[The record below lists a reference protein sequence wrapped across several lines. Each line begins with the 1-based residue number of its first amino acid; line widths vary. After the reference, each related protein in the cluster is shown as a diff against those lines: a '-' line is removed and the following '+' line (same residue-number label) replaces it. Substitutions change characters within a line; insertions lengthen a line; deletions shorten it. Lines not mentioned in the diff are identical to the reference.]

1 MSRLVHAATDIPDLT
16 FLVIKTIKEYLWR
29 KYMVM
34 AVKLQQ
40 TCCRAARGDW
50 KLDFIRRKVE

>member
-16 FLVIKTIKEYLWR
+16 FLVIKEYLWR

-34 AVKLQQ
+34 AIKLQQ

-50 KLDFIRRKVE
+50 KLDFIRRKVK